1 MIARIAN
8 HAREHGFE
16 VGQTYCDDAKSGLEI
31 RRRTGLSQ
39 LLPGR
44 LRSTSR
50 RVPEIRMVRNTFEPI
65 AEPEIFDAAPEM
77 LVRTK
82 MCGNYSEGTSL
93 RAERSALPPIIRQ
106 THALS
111 QGKISSDS
119 MFPDSPCEF
128 AKNCDLYCTI
138 LHYCNVPSS
147 IWGDSD

>member
-50 RVPEIRMVRNTFEPI
+50 RVPEIRMVRNPFEPI
-65 AEPEIFDAAPEM
+65 AEPEISDAAPEM
-77 LVRTK
+77 LVQKFCLRSDEDMRKLLRRHFAVCRTF
-82 MCGNYSEGTSL
+82 GTSADNSANPCTQP
-93 RAERSALPPIIRQ
+93 RKDIER
-106 THALS
+106 
-111 QGKISSDS
+111 
-119 MFPDSPCEF
+119 
-128 AKNCDLYCTI
+128 
-138 LHYCNVPSS
+138 
-147 IWGDSD
+147 